1 MASITA
7 FYLNS
12 DSLMGTIPVELST
25 MATLLKFADG
35 RAQNANVSVVVKA
48 NTAIEVMIV
57 SPFLLFIH
65 LTVIPTIEIRVLRHP
80 LGAARQELG
89 DTSANTRSN
98 TFAMGCVGVS
108 KAKRKLLD
116 LQMNRSSDA
125 ATWIQPVDDGNIEL
139 SEIHSSALA
148 TVSSAADGGIEL
160 SENGATKKTGC
171 LGRGKKQSSSVR
183 LKT

>member
-1 MASITA
+1 MCLPHGEAPVELSVQPCSPMASITA

-125 ATWIQPVDDGNIEL
+125 ATWIQPVL
-139 SEIHSSALA
+139 L
-148 TVSSAADGGIEL
+148 L
-160 SENGATKKTGC
+160 
-171 LGRGKKQSSSVR
+171 
-183 LKT
+183 